1 MENTALAIKEKLN
14 LYIMSFRMLWV
25 LVGNWVRNGRAYVIL
40 LLVWSLVTVA
50 FTPGL

>member
-25 LVGNWVRNGRAYVIL
+25 LVGNWVRNGGAYVIL
-40 LLVWSLVTVA
+40 LLVWSPVTAA
-50 FTPGL
+50 FTPGH

>member
-1 MENTALAIKEKLN
+1 MENTARAIKEKLN

-40 LLVWSLVTVA
+40 LLAGSLVIVA